1 MPRASKV
8 SRSGRRAPPQAQA
21 ALFVAETEKPLK
33 AATCAQHLPF
43 VNDAGRI
50 KEAPSSVSG
59 TFQMDQ
65 SLENRIRE
73 RAYEIWIAQGCVH
86 GQADQ
91 HWLAAER
98 EILAASTAAL
108 ASKSAPKKKRRS
120 PARSKIA
127 RTLALAG

>member
-1 MPRASKV
+1 
-8 SRSGRRAPPQAQA
+8 
-21 ALFVAETEKPLK
+21 
-33 AATCAQHLPF
+33 
-43 VNDAGRI
+43 
-50 KEAPSSVSG
+50 
-59 TFQMDQ
+59 MDQ

-98 EILAASTAAL
+98 EILAASTARARQQIG
-108 ASKSAPKKKRRS
+108 KKRRS

>member
-59 TFQMDQ
+59 TFLIVSGKQ
-65 SLENRIRE
+65 
-73 RAYEIWIAQGCVH
+73 EIVPP
-86 GQADQ
+86 
-91 HWLAAER
+91 E
-98 EILAASTAAL
+98 
-108 ASKSAPKKKRRS
+108 APAKMAFIVGIPNS
-120 PARSKIA
+120 EVL
-127 RTLALAG
+127 RT

>member
-1 MPRASKV
+1 
-8 SRSGRRAPPQAQA
+8 
-21 ALFVAETEKPLK
+21 
-33 AATCAQHLPF
+33 
-43 VNDAGRI
+43 
-50 KEAPSSVSG
+50 
-59 TFQMDQ
+59 MDQ

-108 ASKSAPKKKRRS
+108 ASKSAQKRSAGRLHVRRS
-120 PARSKIA
+120 RERSRWPANA
-127 RTLALAG
+127 AHRTRDASAHPAHSTQHERY